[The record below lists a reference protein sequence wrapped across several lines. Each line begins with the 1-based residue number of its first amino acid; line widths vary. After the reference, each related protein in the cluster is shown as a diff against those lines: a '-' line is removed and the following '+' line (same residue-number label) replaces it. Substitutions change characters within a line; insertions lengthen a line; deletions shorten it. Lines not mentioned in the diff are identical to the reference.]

1 MEAID
6 VGLVQ
11 LESFHFE
18 STTMF
23 LQPASLV
30 RVFFWDRLSLLLA
43 RGNLMI
49 VEAMDKSESV
59 PDGKQTD
66 LIAEVVPESLFE
78 HSL

>member
-1 MEAID
+1 
-6 VGLVQ
+6 
-11 LESFHFE
+11 
-18 STTMF
+18 
-23 LQPASLV
+23 
-30 RVFFWDRLSLLLA
+30 
-43 RGNLMI
+43 MI